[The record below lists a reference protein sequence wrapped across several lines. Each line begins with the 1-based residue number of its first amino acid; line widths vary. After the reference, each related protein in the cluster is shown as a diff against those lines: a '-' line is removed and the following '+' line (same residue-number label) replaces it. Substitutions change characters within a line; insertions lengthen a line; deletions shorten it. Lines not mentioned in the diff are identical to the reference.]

1 MLNIPRCSPP
11 PTPRLLP
18 PIHNAALLPSIHV
31 LLLLTSI
38 TSAQSLLP
46 LTLPSPA
53 SPAAATPD
61 ESNDTKTLESKLAEA
76 RANLAADEAAG
87 ETALA
92 NAPAGISAQD
102 FTVRHAMLRRLVRL
116 FEQQLSNAVELQAA
130 KQRDQDAAREAKSWT
145 RFADSPPYSILL
157 TDQLRDEID
166 IEQLKSTSA
175 QAAITTIDS
184 LVAENQAALRQ
195 SEENIRRL
203 NEQLERRSGRSDPRL
218 SWQRDLERLQ
228 SQLST
233 ATLGVLSSERQIREQ
248 TQNESRLRLEL
259 LQRQLAFADAG
270 GVTFTQTD
278 FDKIYNHVEAER
290 DDLERELSESE
301 SHVAPALQALESAR
315 KQQAA
320 IQSDPDKTT
329 ADRTRA
335 DETLATRQAQFDSAQ
350 AVVRT
355 LRFMLEAASVERT
368 IWRLGFNSFNSQDRK
383 LLEESQ
389 QRLAAYRRRL
399 DLWRTLHQQQA
410 DISPGRIDLLES
422 QLRRLP
428 SDSDLLPL
436 RQQRLAAL
444 RDSDQSLQRLATRMD
459 RLQRLTRRWDDE
471 LKTGEEHLP
480 FLSRVA
486 NLFTGVGSFF
496 SRLWTFE
503 LFTAEDTITVEGQ
516 KITGTRSITLG
527 KIILALVFLIIA
539 IWITGLASRLGQR
552 LMVRYLK
559 LDPRQATL
567 VRRWLRAFLVVLLV
581 ILGLAW
587 IRIPLTVFAF
597 AGGALAIGLGFGLQ
611 NLLRNF
617 VSGVLILFERP
628 VRVGDTV
635 EVAGH
640 RGIIS
645 VVGLRASVLQLFDGT
660 EVIIPNSTLLENNLI
675 NSTYSSR
682 KVRFA
687 ITIGV
692 AYGSDSRQVSHIL
705 SDSAHRHGL
714 VESDPK
720 PQVLFTGFGADGM
733 IFELRF
739 WLDITKSDSGQVS
752 SDLRMIIASAL
763 TDSGITI
770 SFPQRDVHLS
780 ALTPIPV
787 SVVPSPH
794 STDPQPLETIDQ

>member
-1 MLNIPRCSPP
+1 MVSIPRCSFALHWRPLRRIR
-11 PTPRLLP
+11 TASALASACLSL
-18 PIHNAALLPSIHV
+18 ILTTIAA
-31 LLLLTSI
+31 
-38 TSAQSLLP
+38 AQLSSP
-46 LTLPSPA
+46 LTRPSPS
-53 SPAAATPD
+53 SPAVTITD
-61 ESNDTKTLESKLAEA
+61 ESTDTKTLESKLAEA

-102 FTVRHAMLRRLVRL
+102 FTVRHAMLRRLVRQ

-145 RFADSPPYSILL
+145 RFADPPPYSILL

-166 IEQLKSTSA
+166 VEQLKSTSA
-175 QAAITTIDS
+175 QTAITTIDA

-203 NEQLERRSGRSDPRL
+203 NEQLERKPYQSDARL
-218 SWQRDLERLQ
+218 KWQRDIERLQ

-233 ATLGVLSSERQIREQ
+233 AALGVLSSERQIREQ
-248 TQNESRLRLEL
+248 NQDESRLRLEL
-259 LQRQLAFADAG
+259 LQRQLAFATAG
-270 GVTFTQTD
+270 GVAFAQAD
-278 FDKIYNHVEAER
+278 FDKVYDRVEAER
-290 DDLERELSESE
+290 DDFERELSEAE
-301 SHVAPALQALESAR
+301 SHVAPALEAVESAR

-320 IQSDPDKTT
+320 IEADPEKST

-335 DETLATRQAQFDSAQ
+335 DEALATRQAQFESAQ
-350 AVVRT
+350 AAVRT
-355 LRFMLEAASVERT
+355 VRFLLEAASVERT
-368 IWRLGFNSFNSQDRK
+368 IWRLRFNSFNSQDRK

-428 SDSDLLPL
+428 PNSDLLPL

-459 RLQRLTRRWDDE
+459 RLQRLTQRWDDE

-486 NLFTGVGSFF
+486 NLFTGVGAFF
-496 SRLWTFE
+496 YRLWTFE

-527 KIILALVFLIIA
+527 KIILALLFLILA
-539 IWITGLASRLGQR
+539 IWVTGLIARLGQR
-552 LMVRYLK
+552 LMVKYLK
-559 LDPRQATL
+559 LEPRQATL
-567 VRRWLRAFLVVLLV
+567 VRRWLRAFLVVCLF
-581 ILGLAW
+581 IFGLAW

-617 VSGVLILFERP
+617 VSGVLLLFERP
-628 VRVGDTV
+628 VRVGDMV
-635 EVAGH
+635 EVAGQ
-640 RGIIS
+640 RGTIS

-660 EVIIPNSTLLENNLI
+660 EIIIPNSTLLETNLT
-675 NSTYSSR
+675 NCTYSSR
-682 KVRFA
+682 HVRFP

-692 AYGSDSRQVSHIL
+692 AYGSDPRKVSDIL
-705 SDSAHRHGL
+705 ADSAKRHGL
-714 VESDPK
+714 IEEDPK

-739 WLDITKSDSGQVS
+739 WVDVSKTDSGQVS

-763 TDSGITI
+763 TDSGIVI

-780 ALTPIPV
+780 AATPIPV
-787 SVVPSPH
+787 SVVASPQ
-794 STDPQPLETIDQ
+794 SPTQESLATVDQ